1 MCGSRASGSHVHK
14 GLDMGSLFRFD
25 YLFSAGVEVFEVA
38 EGWRVTC
45 SDYVA
50 NEWSEVYP
58 SLSLALL
65 RVANLVAC
73 IDADSNGLFASDS
86 AEFVSVGAEFLR
98 GQVVIP

>member
-1 MCGSRASGSHVHK
+1 
-14 GLDMGSLFRFD
+14 MGSLFRFD
-25 YLFSAGVEVFEVA
+25 YLYSAGIEVCEVA

-58 SLSLALL
+58 SLALALL

-73 IDADSNGLFASDS
+73 IDADSDGLFASDS
-86 AEFVSVGAEFLR
+86 AEFVLVGTKFLG
-98 GQVVIP
+98 GQVIIP